1 MHRVWKVAVGVALAA
16 VTGGYAMAQ
25 DIVMTV
31 GERSF
36 SVTLEETP
44 TLRSF

>member
-36 SVTLEETP
+36 SVISGAMSVSP
-44 TLRSF
+44 T